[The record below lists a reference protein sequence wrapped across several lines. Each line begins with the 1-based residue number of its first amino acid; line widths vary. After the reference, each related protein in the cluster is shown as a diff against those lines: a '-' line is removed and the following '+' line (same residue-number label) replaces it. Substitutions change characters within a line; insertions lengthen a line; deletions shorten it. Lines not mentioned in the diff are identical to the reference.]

1 MKLYIVKQGTDGFLI
16 DNDAEENPITTW
28 RTRKECDFT
37 ETVIDPIRLHN
48 HPHEEHRTH
57 LVELAKDG
65 FAVFADWD
73 NPRYLL
79 AVPYNA
85 VEIIC

>member
-1 MKLYIVKQGTDGFLI
+1 MKLYIVRQGTKGFLI
-16 DNDAEENPITTW
+16 DTHNDETPVSEW

-48 HPHEEHRTH
+48 HPGEEHRTH

-65 FAVFADWD
+65 YAVFADWD
-73 NPRYLL
+73 NPRYML
-79 AVPYNA
+79 AVKYDQVN
-85 VEIIC
+85 ILC